1 MQIALAVKLGLLCAA
16 ELSVPR
22 VSTALEEEDGMS
34 ETKSIYVGTL
44 ILRVSL
50 GAMFLV
56 HSVYLKAV
64 VFTLAG
70 TAQFFASLGLP
81 AAAAYLVFALEAIGG
96 VLLVLGIRTRIVAA
110 ALVPV
115 LIGATWAHWDNG
127 WLFQNA
133 GGGWEYPLFLAVA
146 ATAQA
151 FLGAGSLSRNRVR
164 QASLL
169 TPSERAAA

>member
-1 MQIALAVKLGLLCAA
+1 
-16 ELSVPR
+16 
-22 VSTALEEEDGMS
+22 MS
-34 ETKSIYVGTL
+34 DRKSIYIGAL

-50 GAMFLV
+50 GAMFLA
-56 HSVYLKAV
+56 HSVYLKGV

-70 TAQFFASLGLP
+70 TAQFFVSIGLP
-81 AAAAYLVFALEAIGG
+81 AVVAYLVFALEAIGG
-96 VLLVLGIRTRIVAA
+96 VLLVLGIRTRVVAA

-146 ATAQA
+146 TTAQA
-151 FLGAGSLSRNRVR
+151 FLGAGRFSLDRERETT
-164 QASLL
+164 SLH
-169 TPSERAAA
+169 TPIERAAA